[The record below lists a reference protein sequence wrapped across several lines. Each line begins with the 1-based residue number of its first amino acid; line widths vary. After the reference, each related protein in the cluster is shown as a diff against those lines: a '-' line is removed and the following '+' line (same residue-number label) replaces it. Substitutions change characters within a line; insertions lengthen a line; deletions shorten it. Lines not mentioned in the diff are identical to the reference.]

1 MFTLVN
7 CIDEPYIVYFA
18 DKFRMDSKGN
28 PSFICH
34 AKNPFLYLPSV
45 KEDLGFVVEAKMY
58 MRKQQMKLINNVG
71 STFGLRHK
79 PPRKS
84 PYSVFQKAERF
95 NMYQKYFIRLLS
107 SH

>member
-18 DKFRMDSKGN
+18 YKFRVDSKGN
-28 PSFICH
+28 PSLSCH

-45 KEDLGFVVEAKMY
+45 KEDLGFVVEAKMC
-58 MRKQQMKLINNVG
+58 MRKQQMTLVNNVG
-71 STFGLRHK
+71 SSFGLRHK

-84 PYSVFQKAERF
+84 PCSVFQKTERF
-95 NMYQKYFIRLLS
+95 HYQKYFI
-107 SH
+107 